1 MAPPTSA
8 LRDYG
13 LASQARETDGAP
25 SLPLE
30 KGRVSRSTIYRT
42 LWRFHS
48 LEPATLTAPAAGV
61 ARSNAYHSPVS
72 QIAQIKTAR
81 CSLMFKKKQKKSFD
95 KNQQSDNPWHDKC

>member
-1 MAPPTSA
+1 MAPS
-8 LRDYG
+8 
-13 LASQARETDGAP
+13 ARETDGDGAP

-48 LEPATLTAPAAGV
+48 LEAATLTTPAAGV

-81 CSLMFKKKQKKSFD
+81 CSLMFKKKQKKALTRINSLIIHGMTSARGLMRFLT
-95 KNQQSDNPWHDKC
+95 KT

>member
-13 LASQARETDGAP
+13 LASQARETDGDGAP

-48 LEPATLTAPAAGV
+48 LEAATLTAPAAGV
-61 ARSNAYHSPVS
+61 ACCNAYHSPAS
-72 QIAQIKTAR
+72 QIAQFETATVLF
-81 CSLMFKKKQKKSFD
+81 CSKKILKKVLTS
-95 KNQQSDNPWHDKC
+95 